1 MLLNLQ
7 KLFLLAQVRP
17 AAVDTLTPYQM
28 FAESVRNAITNF
40 SIWTI
45 IAFLTLII
53 GLILLIVL
61 YEIYRS
67 KKIKEDLRNLAWK
80 KFDAR
85 AEFLKLNQGAID
97 LLKRIIEESGLQDP
111 STILKSPHVFEKS
124 IGAYYDSK
132 KLKNIPDS
140 SLEKIRDLRRMLCF
154 LPLSKEIAITSTR
167 QFEVG
172 EKCAVQIPESGPNA
186 QKGMCLIEDINERY
200 WSITNLRGPPAAA
213 KTWVLVNFVRS
224 GDAEYVFRAQ
234 VVKEAD
240 GNIILNHTNKL
251 NRAQQRNWVRI
262 DVSIPVEVTQI
273 IGNGIGD
280 IFSGKI
286 IDMSGGGF
294 GMALPVKLQKN
305 TRLLLNF
312 ELPGHGIIS
321 DLPAKVVRVAGK
333 YNNDP
338 LRTVHSV
345 AFDSDVH
352 LVQEQI
358 IQYVF
363 EKQRQ
368 SVQALMK

>member
-1 MLLNLQ
+1 MLLNLH
-7 KLFLLAQVRP
+7 KFFLLAQMRP
-17 AAVDTLTPYQM
+17 AAADSLTPYQM
-28 FAESVRNAITNF
+28 FAESVRDAISNF

-45 IAFLTLII
+45 IAFVTLII
-53 GLILLIVL
+53 GFILLIVL

-67 KKIKEDLRNLAWK
+67 KKTKEDLRNLAWK

-85 AEFLKLNQGAID
+85 AEILKLNQEAIE
-97 LLKRIIEESGLQDP
+97 LLKRIIEDSGLQDP
-111 STILKSPHVFEKS
+111 SAILKSPHVFEKS
-124 IGAYYDSK
+124 IGAYYDIK
-132 KLKNIPDS
+132 KIKTIPDS
-140 SLEKIRDLRRMLCF
+140 RLERIRDLRRMLSF

-167 QFEVG
+167 QLEVG
-172 EKCAVQIPESGPNA
+172 DKCAVQVPENGPVTH
-186 QKGMCLIEDINERY
+186 KGMCLIENVDERY
-200 WSITNLRGPPAAA
+200 WSITNLSGPPVPA

-262 DVSIPVEVTQI
+262 DVSMPVEVTQI

-368 SVQALMK
+368 SVQSLMK

>member
-7 KLFLLAQVRP
+7 KLFLLAQLKP
-17 AAVDTLTPYQM
+17 ASDSLSAYQQ
-28 FAESVRNAITNF
+28 FARSIINRMSNF

-45 IAFLTLII
+45 IIFISLII
-53 GLILLIVL
+53 IFVLLIVI

-67 KKIKEDLRNLAWK
+67 NKTKQDLRDLAWR
-80 KFDAR
+80 KFEAR
-85 AEFLKLNQGAID
+85 ADFLKLSQKSID
-97 LLKRIIEESGLQDP
+97 LLKRIIEECGLQDP
-111 STILKSPHVFEKS
+111 STIIKSAHVFEKTIGIYYEIKKIKS
-124 IGAYYDSK
+124 ISDSR
-132 KLKNIPDS
+132 LAS
-140 SLEKIRDLRRMLCF
+140 IRDLRRMLGF
-154 LPLSKEIAITSTR
+154 LPLSKDIPIVSTR

-172 EKCAVQIPESGPNA
+172 DKCAVQIPESGPA
-186 QKGMCLIEDINERY
+186 THKGMCLISDVDERY
-200 WSITNLRGPPAAA
+200 WSITGLSGSPVPA
-213 KTWVLVNFVRS
+213 KTWILVNYVRS
-224 GDAEYVFRAQ
+224 GDAEYIFRAQ
-234 VVKEAD
+234 VVSEAK
-240 GNIILNHTNKL
+240 GNILLTHTSKL

-262 DVSIPVEVTQI
+262 DVSMPVEVTQV

-305 TRLLLNF
+305 ARLLLHF
-312 ELPGHGIIS
+312 ELPGHGTIS
-321 DLPAKVVRVAGK
+321 DLPVKVVRVAGK

-345 AFDSDVH
+345 AFDGDVH
-352 LVQEQI
+352 LIQEQI

-368 SVQALMK
+368 SAQALMK

>member
-7 KLFLLAQVRP
+7 KFLLLVQQQP
-17 AAVDTLTPYQM
+17 AADSLTSYQQ
-28 FAESVRNAITNF
+28 FAKSIVNRMSNF

-45 IAFLTLII
+45 IAFVTLII
-53 GLILLIVL
+53 LFVLLVVL

-67 KKIKEDLRNLAWK
+67 NKTKEELRNLAWK
-80 KFDAR
+80 KFDTR
-85 AEFLKLNQGAID
+85 VELLKLSQGSID

-111 STILKSPHVFEKS
+111 STIVKSAHVFEKT
-124 IGAYYDSK
+124 IGMYYEIKKIKTITDSK
-132 KLKNIPDS
+132 
-140 SLEKIRDLRRMLCF
+140 LEKIRDLRRALGF

-172 EKCAVQIPESGPNA
+172 DKCAVQIPEGGPVTH
-186 QKGMCLIEDINERY
+186 KGMCLINDVDERY
-200 WSITNLRGPPAAA
+200 WSITGLSGPPVPV

-234 VVKEAD
+234 VVEEVN
-240 GNIILNHTNKL
+240 GNIVLNHTSKL

-262 DVSIPVEVTQI
+262 DVSMPVEVTQI

-305 TRLLLNF
+305 TRLLLHF
-312 ELPGHGIIS
+312 ELPGHGAIS
-321 DLPAKVVRVAGK
+321 DLPVKVVRVAGK

-345 AFDSDVH
+345 AFDGDVH
-352 LVQEQI
+352 LIQEQI

-368 SVQALMK
+368 SAQALMR

>member
-7 KLFLLAQVRP
+7 KLILLAQVRP

-28 FAESVRNAITNF
+28 FAESVRAAISNF

-45 IAFLTLII
+45 IAFVTLII

-85 AEFLKLNQGAID
+85 AEFLKLNQGAIE

-140 SLEKIRDLRRMLCF
+140 SLEKIRDLRRMLNF

-172 EKCAVQIPESGPNA
+172 EKCAVQVPESGPTTN
-186 QKGMCLIEDINERY
+186 KGMCLIEDIDERY
-200 WSITNLRGPPAAA
+200 WSITNLLGPPIPA
-213 KTWVLVNFVRS
+213 KTWILVNFVRS
-224 GDAEYVFRAQ
+224 GDAEYVFRVQ
-234 VVKEAD
+234 VVKEVNR
-240 GNIILNHTNKL
+240 NIILTHTNKL

-262 DVSIPVEVTQI
+262 DVSMPVEVTQI

-312 ELPGHGIIS
+312 ELPGHGTIS